1 MQVSPARGAASQ
13 FAGILGKLRM
23 TCEPQMLTSGVCGMQ
38 GRALGGTRV
47 ARAQVVRKAGDRL
60 ARRDCKQQEE
70 TELRR
75 VERISDV
82 EAELGREQEIG
93 RGEPADE

>member
-1 MQVSPARGAASQ
+1 MQVFPARAGGSE
-13 FAGILGKLRM
+13 FAGILGKLWLN
-23 TCEPQMLTSGVCGMQ
+23 CELRVVSWGVCGMQ
-38 GRALGGTRV
+38 RRAGARV

>member
-1 MQVSPARGAASQ
+1 MQVSPARAAASQ

-38 GRALGGTRV
+38 GRAGARV